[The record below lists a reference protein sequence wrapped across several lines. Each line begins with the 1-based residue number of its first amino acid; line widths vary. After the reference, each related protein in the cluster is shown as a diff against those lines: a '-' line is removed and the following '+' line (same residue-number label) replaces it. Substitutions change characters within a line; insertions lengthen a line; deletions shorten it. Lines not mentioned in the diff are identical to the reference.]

1 MPGEVPGT
9 GSAHRRAGTSDG
21 CLEALAGPGPGAVAA
36 RGSAAGPR
44 RVRRRAAG
52 EAGACG
58 SGCRRAAVPAAAVP
72 ALAALVGELKGDGNA
87 RAIFGLN

>member
-21 CLEALAGPGPGAVAA
+21 CLEALAGPGAVAA

-44 RVRRRAAG
+44 RVHRRAAG

-58 SGCRRAAVPAAAVP
+58 SGAGGGGGAS
-72 ALAALVGELKGDGNA
+72 VGSAGWGTQ
-87 RAIFGLN
+87 G

>member
-21 CLEALAGPGPGAVAA
+21 CLEALAGPGAVAA

-58 SGCRRAAVPAAAVP
+58 SGAGGGGAS
-72 ALAALVGELKGDGNA
+72 VGSAGWGTQ
-87 RAIFGLN
+87 G

>member
-21 CLEALAGPGPGAVAA
+21 CLEALAGPGAVAA

-58 SGCRRAAVPAAAVP
+58 SGAGGGGAGGGGASVSSA
-72 ALAALVGELKGDGNA
+72 GWGTQG
-87 RAIFGLN
+87 